1 MAPVIDHYF
10 SVSSAKKKKSPSL
23 RTAVNARVWSV
34 LRPLTVFPDL
44 LLSVLGEKCPI
55 HSTARFS
62 SPRSLLNAQHD
73 VSFITFR
80 ETADRS
86 VHKNTISVPLDK
98 HLAPVLTF
106 PDFSFGFSS
115 CSDCSYLL
123 CLERPGQLCLR
134 KQWGWEATA
143 ELLKGPPRNAPLSGH
158 GSPPTAPWWRRVG
171 LGARENREGTGRD
184 VTVNQGPPSRKGTV
198 PPRRYPIPICDEPDT
213 RRRRRVP

>member
-1 MAPVIDHYF
+1 MPSVTRAARCCSFNFTSKEVPFPEQRVYVFMAPVIDHYF
-10 SVSSAKKKKSPSL
+10 SVSSAKKKKKPFPAHRGGCSGLVSIAASDSL
-23 RTAVNARVWSV
+23 S
-34 LRPLTVFPDL
+34 RPIIVCA
-44 LLSVLGEKCPI
+44 GEKCPI
-55 HSTARFS
+55 HSTARFF

-86 VHKNTISVPLDK
+86 VHKNTINVPLDK

-158 GSPPTAPWWRRVG
+158 GSPPTAPWWRRVD
-171 LGARENREGTGRD
+171 LGARGNREGT
-184 VTVNQGPPSRKGTV
+184 QGGM
-198 PPRRYPIPICDEPDT
+198 
-213 RRRRRVP
+213 